1 MKETLKVEGMTCS
14 CCVGKVEK
22 GINQLDGVSSV
33 EVDVDNKEVQVAF
46 NDDTVTMEQIKGK
59 IEEQGY
65 QIVSNEK

>member
-1 MKETLKVEGMTCS
+1 MKETLKVEGTTCS